1 MAQKEDE
8 PSQKATSEEAV
19 VQSEDQTTIKSVFVR
34 MKPSE
39 HRYTIL
45 NRDEL

>member
-1 MAQKEDE
+1 MAQKQDE
-8 PSQKATSEEAV
+8 PSQATPEEAV